1 MLDDDNSK
9 EIEAAL
15 REDEELDIPDGVTSE
30 EWKQIQEEAQA
41 EEEFIADREDT
52 VKPLVFTKKDGTAI
66 DEPKTRSIDA
76 SDGVLGS
83 GELETEFGEPI
94 NNEHELRKESM
105 EEDKNLISNTDD
117 AAESVADVPAEDSGI
132 GNEVAAEPVSADAPV
147 DAAPTS
153 EPEAEPAPAAENPND
168 PSVVAAPSADVPA
181 ATDTPTPIP
190 GGMPMSPVSADASV
204 AATGAEPKKK
214 KKTGLIIGLVVFFL
228 LIIGGGIA
236 AFLLYNAHEAP
247 EQQVK
252 DAISNVLNAKT
263 LGATKVAAIES
274 GKLPHIK
281 MSVSSES
288 AEGVSMS
295 AEFALKGNSAY
306 YIKAGGLSELGK
318 NLAGQ
323 LGSSGNEETGEFVSK
338 LVDSI
343 IKPIDN
349 TWIVLSIDDA
359 EGKAAASCIQESID
373 GISSESFRK
382 KMSDNFDKY
391 PFIAY
396 KKDSKIENRDGINY
410 YEVEIDEDL
419 QKKFS
424 EAMEDAEELKSFESC
439 MEKNGIGGSTVKK
452 TAARLSAT
460 KEEDEDIMGYDDA
473 GEHDSGFSIGTYAK
487 DKDTVIKLGI
497 TSWSH
502 ELQAIEM
509 VSTDKE
515 GKKDTANFT
524 FKTIDEGDV
533 KDAKTVEQLI
543 EELSGAVKNAI
554 TEYAETYA
562 VKYCKEAERDYG
574 EEFKEY
580 FGTQSECVRYMKDQV
595 NSMMEGFDVSSLM
608 GGLGGAVQTR
618 I

>member
-1 MLDDDNSK
+1 M
-9 EIEAAL
+9 
-15 REDEELDIPDGVTSE
+15 
-30 EWKQIQEEAQA
+30 
-41 EEEFIADREDT
+41 
-52 VKPLVFTKKDGTAI
+52 
-66 DEPKTRSIDA
+66 
-76 SDGVLGS
+76 
-83 GELETEFGEPI
+83 
-94 NNEHELRKESM
+94 
-105 EEDKNLISNTDD
+105 
-117 AAESVADVPAEDSGI
+117 
-132 GNEVAAEPVSADAPV
+132 
-147 DAAPTS
+147 
-153 EPEAEPAPAAENPND
+153 
-168 PSVVAAPSADVPA
+168 
-181 ATDTPTPIP
+181 
-190 GGMPMSPVSADASV
+190 
-204 AATGAEPKKK
+204 
-214 KKTGLIIGLVVFFL
+214 
-228 LIIGGGIA
+228 
-236 AFLLYNAHEAP
+236 
-247 EQQVK
+247 
-252 DAISNVLNAKT
+252 
-263 LGATKVAAIES
+263 
-274 GKLPHIK
+274 
-281 MSVSSES
+281 
-288 AEGVSMS
+288 
-295 AEFALKGNSAY
+295 
-306 YIKAGGLSELGK
+306 
-318 NLAGQ
+318 
-323 LGSSGNEETGEFVSK
+323 
-338 LVDSI
+338 
-343 IKPIDN
+343 
-349 TWIVLSIDDA
+349 SIDDA

-580 FGTQSECVRYMKDQV
+580 FGTQSECVGYMKDQV

>member
-274 GKLPHIK
+274 GKLPYIK

-343 IKPIDN
+343 IKPVDN

-580 FGTQSECVRYMKDQV
+580 FGTQSECVGYMKDQV

>member
-274 GKLPHIK
+274 GKLPYIK

-580 FGTQSECVRYMKDQV
+580 FGTQSECVGYMKDQV

>member
-274 GKLPHIK
+274 GKLPYIK

-359 EGKAAASCIQESID
+359 EGKAAARCIQESID

-580 FGTQSECVRYMKDQV
+580 FGTQSECVGYMKDQV

>member
-274 GKLPHIK
+274 GKLPYIK

-323 LGSSGNEETGEFVSK
+323 LGSSGNVYGS
-338 LVDSI
+338 L
-343 IKPIDN
+343 
-349 TWIVLSIDDA
+349 
-359 EGKAAASCIQESID
+359 
-373 GISSESFRK
+373 SSENQLRCPVSMCVHN
-382 KMSDNFDKY
+382 MS
-391 PFIAY
+391 P
-396 KKDSKIENRDGINY
+396 
-410 YEVEIDEDL
+410 
-419 QKKFS
+419 
-424 EAMEDAEELKSFESC
+424 
-439 MEKNGIGGSTVKK
+439 
-452 TAARLSAT
+452 
-460 KEEDEDIMGYDDA
+460 
-473 GEHDSGFSIGTYAK
+473 
-487 DKDTVIKLGI
+487 
-497 TSWSH
+497 
-502 ELQAIEM
+502 
-509 VSTDKE
+509 TD
-515 GKKDTANFT
+515 
-524 FKTIDEGDV
+524 
-533 KDAKTVEQLI
+533 
-543 EELSGAVKNAI
+543 
-554 TEYAETYA
+554 
-562 VKYCKEAERDYG
+562 
-574 EEFKEY
+574 
-580 FGTQSECVRYMKDQV
+580 
-595 NSMMEGFDVSSLM
+595 
-608 GGLGGAVQTR
+608 
-618 I
+618 

>member
-168 PSVVAAPSADVPA
+168 SSVVAAPSADVPA

-274 GKLPHIK
+274 GKLPYIK

-580 FGTQSECVRYMKDQV
+580 FGTQSECVEYMKDQV

>member
-168 PSVVAAPSADVPA
+168 SSVVAAPSADVPA

-274 GKLPHIK
+274 GKLPYIK

-580 FGTQSECVRYMKDQV
+580 FGTQSECVGYMKDQV